1 MNEEET
7 KRIIETFKSSREKI
21 GEQYETLIKEVDND
35 LKKIL
40 TEEEYNVWN
49 AVNGDRDKEQELIN
63 KIGKERYKV
72 LLSKIS
78 DKISDKMKN
87 VN

>member
-21 GEQYETLIKEVDND
+21 GEQYETLIKELDND